1 MIKRI
6 RRGTAPDRY
15 EPENW
20 FIRLTDHDD
29 HIHPVSNKPPRK
41 DSFIPSKWEAKRVS
55 RFRFDPKKKMALY
68 LQYHNL
74 TCIMNQ
80 IRYLSWAIKKG
91 IIKLDK
97 EKKEDKKEQQYFL
110 IWDDNI
116 NDQKRR
122 ELLPAPKQRL
132 PGNAQ
137 SLN

>member
-1 MIKRI
+1 
-6 RRGTAPDRY
+6 
-15 EPENW
+15 
-20 FIRLTDHDD
+20 
-29 HIHPVSNKPPRK
+29 
-41 DSFIPSKWEAKRVS
+41 
-55 RFRFDPKKKMALY
+55 
-68 LQYHNL
+68 
-74 TCIMNQ
+74 
-80 IRYLSWAIKKG
+80 LSWAIKKG